1 MSMRVAPIGIAVTLF
16 AAGGY
21 YGSPYWAANEMH
33 VAAQAGERDRL
44 AAYVDFS
51 AVRESLKSQL
61 QADSTK
67 PAQTEELNPNPF
79 AGPSELRA
87 GGTINRVVDSMVT
100 SEGLVNVLSHG
111 APTRANPNATPPANT
126 STDGKCGIES
136 GKPPRV
142 EHQYESLH
150 VFKVQM
156 YDPQTDKPM
165 LTMVLNREHLF
176 GWKLKSIR
184 LASLTGV

>member
-1 MSMRVAPIGIAVTLF
+1 MNTRIAPIGIAVTLF
-16 AAGGY
+16 VAGGY

-44 AAYVDFS
+44 AAYVDFP

-67 PAQTEELNPNPF
+67 SAQTDEMKPNPF
-79 AGPSELRA
+79 TGLSEMLA
-87 GGTINRVVDSMVT
+87 GGMINMVVDSMVT
-100 SEGLVNVLSHG
+100 SEGLVNILSHG
-111 APTRANPNATPPANT
+111 TPTHANPNATPPANA

-142 EHQYESLH
+142 EHHYESLR

-156 YDPQTDKPM
+156 YDPKTDKPM
-165 LTMVLNREHLF
+165 LTMVLNREYLF

-184 LASLTGV
+184 LAGLTGV